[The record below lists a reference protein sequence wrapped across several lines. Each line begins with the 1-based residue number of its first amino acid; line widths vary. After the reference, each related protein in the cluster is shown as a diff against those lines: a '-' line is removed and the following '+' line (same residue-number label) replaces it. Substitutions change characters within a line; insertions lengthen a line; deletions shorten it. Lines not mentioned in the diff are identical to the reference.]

1 MGSKQRAVAQ
11 GRSKV
16 TELQQ
21 DAVRVMAASAT
32 VQIMFAGRKGTRW
45 DMQAKC

>member
-11 GRSKV
+11 GRNRV

-21 DAVRVMAASAT
+21 DAVRVVPASAT
-32 VQIMFAGRKGTRW
+32 VQKTSAGRKEAW
-45 DMQAKC
+45 